1 MKKILT
7 LIAVSVASI
16 ALAVADPIIVG
27 HGYFGVGLGSTVTDS
42 NGDKISNAKW
52 NFASNLDFGGG
63 IGVNIPFGGYF
74 GIQPGVDFYVNNV
87 GYTQSSSWSVGAL
100 SYSSTTNVKLNYLSL
115 DIPVL
120 FTVKLDK
127 FNFALGPYVSIPLGD
142 IKSTVDATTTVSGTT
157 TPSNDSHNLQHSWG
171 SVGITVGAGYEQ
183 RLGMGRLVCGLR
195 YMIDIIPIEIKEGDT
210 VRSKFNRGA
219 LAVDLGYKLPLSFFG
234 L

>member
-27 HGYFGVGLGSTVTDS
+27 HGYFGVGLGSTVKDS
-42 NGDKISNAKW
+42 DGNKIDNAKW
-52 NFASNLDFGGG
+52 DFASNLDFGGG

-87 GYTQSSSWSVGAL
+87 GYKAGP
-100 SYSSTTNVKLNYLSL
+100 TTLFGTTTTVNMKYNYLSL

-142 IKSTVDATTTVSGTT
+142 IKTDNTTTTD
-157 TPSNDSHNLQHSWG
+157 TPSIDYHNTSTTHPAYSHSWG

-195 YMIDIIPIEIKEGDT
+195 YMIDIIPIEIKDGDT
-210 VRSKFNRGA
+210 VTGKFNRGA